1 MNLEHVLVSVVLI
14 TILIAISLAIYKVVI
29 RNIRKR
35 MVPVNGI
42 QALQSSSASEWAERR
57 LDPRIN
63 SVWPVL
69 IVTSHGAIK
78 AKIKDLSLGGA
89 FIACQDPLPLNEQ
102 FSLTINM
109 PDQKPLTLVSEV
121 VWSNSNVPDDKIV
134 CRGMGIKFT
143 QNTKE
148 DRISY
153 NNAIASY
160 LEEHQE
166 NPIGSDYNSRPPIQN
181 GPYRQERH
189 SPINAQ
195 ISNHIIRL
203 RYPSIQKSYHF
214 ILIHLIRKSVVSG

>member
-1 MNLEHVLVSVVLI
+1 MSIKLVFVSVVLI
-14 TILIAISLAIYKVVI
+14 TMLIAISLAIYKVII

-42 QALQSSSASEWAERR
+42 QALQSSSESEWAERR
-57 LDPRIN
+57 QDPRIN

-69 IVTSHGAIK
+69 MVTSHGIIK

-89 FIACQDPLPLNEQ
+89 FIACRDPLPLEKQ
-102 FSLTINM
+102 FSLIINM

-134 CRGMGIKFT
+134 CRGMGIRFT

-160 LEEHQE
+160 FEEHQE
-166 NPIGSDYNSRPPIQN
+166 NPIGGGYYSHHPHTEWPISAGKALPN
-181 GPYRQERH
+181 
-189 SPINAQ
+189 
-195 ISNHIIRL
+195 
-203 RYPSIQKSYHF
+203 
-214 ILIHLIRKSVVSG
+214 